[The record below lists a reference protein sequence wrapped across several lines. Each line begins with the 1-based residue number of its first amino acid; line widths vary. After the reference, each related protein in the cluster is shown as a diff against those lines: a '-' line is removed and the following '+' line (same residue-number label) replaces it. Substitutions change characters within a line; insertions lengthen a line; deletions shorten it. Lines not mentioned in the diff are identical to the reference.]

1 MNTRSPRLRHRLL
14 ALAVTLACASCG
26 TDQGMKI
33 SAAPDSGGTGT
44 ATPTAAPPATRTT
57 PTTAMPNAQ
66 GPAAAAPR
74 TGLAPQAGNAASNAA
89 VAAMI
94 KLAPNIRPDAQ
105 CKVPDETYDFTGVIT
120 ARYGPEGAL
129 RLKKLLDTDFKESSI
144 SPKDKQLLNTLAR
157 EMLWIP
163 ASVEEQIGKLMFTF
177 SSDLKTMPRDSNEEV
192 WNGTAQLMSR
202 LLSAAPTTPFDT
214 RLVLVESG
222 DPGSLAGGLVL
233 LDADT
238 VKSVFD
244 DPRNAGRPKLNF
256 ILAHELAHIYKRH
269 RAKRIQQL
277 LVDSQAGLKL
287 TRLIFKN
294 IQQGKADLSATTV
307 IQMATLFPEIIDL
320 VRKNNAKYEQ
330 DQELEADGCA
340 TALMLRAAI
349 DDPLAGFRAYRQDQR
364 SQNKLGGEAGHW
376 TPYVSHPPNDAREK
390 NIQQRAAALTA
401 QAVKEQAVT
410 RAAPA
415 PAAPAARPA
424 RPAQAARTPAAP
436 ANAASAPA
444 ARTR

>member
-1 MNTRSPRLRHRLL
+1 MNKIKPRLRHRLL
-14 ALAVTLACASCG
+14 ALAVILACAGCG
-26 TDQGMKI
+26 TDQGMKVG
-33 SAAPDSGGTGT
+33 AAPDTGGTGT
-44 ATPTAAPPATRTT
+44 PTPTSAAPPAAPRNT
-57 PTTAMPNAQ
+57 P
-66 GPAAAAPR
+66 GPASAVPR
-74 TGLAPQAGNAASNAA
+74 TGLVPQAGNANSNAA
-89 VAAMI
+89 AAAMI

-105 CKVPDETYDFTGVIT
+105 CQVPDETYDFTGVIT

-163 ASVEEQIGKLMFTF
+163 ASVEEQIGNLMFTF
-177 SSDLKTMPRDSNEEV
+177 SSDLKTMPRDSNEEF

-202 LLSAAPTTPFDT
+202 LLSAAPKTPFDT

-277 LVDSQAGLKL
+277 LVDSQSGLKL

-294 IQQGKADLSATTV
+294 VQQGKADLSATTV

-364 SQNKLGGEAGHW
+364 NQNKLGGEVGHW

-401 QAVKEQAVT
+401 QAVKDQAAS
-410 RAAPA
+410 RAS
-415 PAAPAARPA
+415 AAPAALPTRQ
-424 RPAQAARTPAAP
+424 AQPARTPAAP

-444 ARTR
+444 ARAR